1 MGRLIIYGDIHG
13 CYEELVSLRK
23 KIGITKDDTEVC
35 VGDIV
40 NKGKDSIKVLD
51 LLIEKNIQSVLG
63 NNEEKLL
70 RYLEHEKSNKKNP
83 IEIDESY
90 IKKLSDKHKKYLA
103 NMPLYLKIN
112 DITILHGGV
121 QNHMNLKKLLKR
133 EKEKILRLRYLDKNG
148 HFLPLQHNEKIT
160 TFWAD
165 IYDGHEGFIVYGH
178 QPFDDVRFDKYALG
192 LDTGCVYGGK
202 LSAAVFN
209 GKNKP
214 KIFQVEK
221 L

>member
-83 IEIDESY
+83 IEIDE
-90 IKKLSDKHKKYLA
+90 
-103 NMPLYLKIN
+103 
-112 DITILHGGV
+112 
-121 QNHMNLKKLLKR
+121 R
-133 EKEKILRLRYLDKNG
+133 RFLRPPCTN
-148 HFLPLQHNEKIT
+148 
-160 TFWAD
+160 
-165 IYDGHEGFIVYGH
+165 
-178 QPFDDVRFDKYALG
+178 
-192 LDTGCVYGGK
+192 
-202 LSAAVFN
+202 
-209 GKNKP
+209 
-214 KIFQVEK
+214 
-221 L
+221 